1 MTMLRVLVILARSMV
16 ILTIGMTG
24 AAVVDSLL
32 SGNWQVKIDQV
43 LALTDDGK

>member
-1 MTMLRVLVILARSMV
+1 MLRVLVVLTRSMV

-32 SGNWQVKIDQV
+32 SGNWQIKMDHV
-43 LALTDDGK
+43 LAVTDGRK